1 MASSIC
7 FLSHFTSI
15 TLLPLTLP
23 FCLSPIFIV
32 YIPRLGASIIPEDEL
47 PIKQIEFFNI

>member
-1 MASSIC
+1 ML
-7 FLSHFTSI
+7 F
-15 TLLPLTLP
+15 PLTLP

-47 PIKQIEFFNI
+47 PIKQIAFLINNDKHLYANFLYKLN